1 LYNKEEGG
9 IMGIG
14 TTELLIILAIVLVL
28 FGAGRIPE
36 VGLALGKGIRNF
48 KKALRGEE
56 EKEIT
61 PHSPALPKEEEQLES
76 SLQRSR
82 AGSESPARRE

>member
-1 LYNKEEGG
+1 
-9 IMGIG
+9 MGIG

-48 KKALRGEE
+48 KKALKGEE
-56 EKEIT
+56 EKEVT
-61 PHSPALPKEEEQLES
+61 PSASAEKVLPEKEETITV
-76 SLQRSR
+76 QRSR
-82 AGSESPARRE
+82 ATSEAGERKE

>member
-1 LYNKEEGG
+1 
-9 IMGIG
+9 MGIG

-48 KKALRGEE
+48 KRALRGEE
-56 EKEIT
+56 EKEVT
-61 PHSPALPKEEEQLES
+61 PASSALPKEEERLEAS
-76 SLQRSR
+76 YHRSR
-82 AGSESPARRE
+82 AVSEPLERKE

>member
-1 LYNKEEGG
+1 
-9 IMGIG
+9 MGIG

-36 VGLALGKGIRNF
+36 VGMALGKGIRNF
-48 KKALRGEE
+48 KKALKGEE

-61 PHSPALPKEEEQLES
+61 PTNTAISLPKEKETIPAQRPGANLEPS
-76 SLQRSR
+76 QRK
-82 AGSESPARRE
+82 E

>member
-1 LYNKEEGG
+1 
-9 IMGIG
+9 MGIG

-48 KKALRGEE
+48 KKALKGEE
-56 EKEIT
+56 EKEV
-61 PHSPALPKEEEQLES
+61 SPSSSPEKVLPEEQETLTV
-76 SLQRSR
+76 QRSR
-82 AGSESPARRE
+82 SSSEAKERKE